1 MKSLIAA
8 MSITVPLVLIAG
20 CGGGSDDS
28 SATSSASSVTTNV
41 SNEMLARAKGKSIFK
56 KTCVACHGENGEG
69 IEGLGK
75 DWTTSEYIASSTDE
89 ELVEF
94 LRVGRATDDPM
105 SAGEAA
111 MPPKGG
117 DPTLTD
123 EDLRNVVA
131 YMRTLN
137 N

>member
-1 MKSLIAA
+1 MKSVVLSLSLAA
-8 MSITVPLVLIAG
+8 SMALFAG
-20 CGGGSDDS
+20 CGGGSEDAS
-28 SATSSASSVTTNV
+28 TPATSAPKVDNAA
-41 SNEMLARAKGKSIFK
+41 LARAKGKAIFK
-56 KTCVACHGENGEG
+56 RTCVACHGENGEG

-75 DWTTSEYIASSTDE
+75 DWTTSEFIANSSDE
-89 ELVEF
+89 EMVEF
-94 LRVGRATDDPM
+94 LKVGRAIDDPM
-105 SAGEAA
+105 SDGIAP

-137 N
+137 S

>member
-1 MKSLIAA
+1 MRSTVFALTLAGSLA
-8 MSITVPLVLIAG
+8 LFAG
-20 CGGGSDDS
+20 CGGGDEE
-28 SATSSASSVTTNV
+28 SATSGGTVNSTQVNANA
-41 SNEMLARAKGKSIFK
+41 LARAKGKVIFK

-75 DWTTSEYIASSTDE
+75 EWTTSEFIATSSDD

-94 LRVGRATDDPM
+94 LKVGRTIEDPVNTT
-105 SAGEAA
+105 GVA

-117 DPTLTD
+117 DPTLN
-123 EDLRNVVA
+123 EDDLYNVVA
-131 YMRTLN
+131 FMRTLN

>member
-1 MKSLIAA
+1 MKTTIAA
-8 MSITVPLVLIAG
+8 VTIAASLALFAG
-20 CGGGSDDS
+20 CGGESE
-28 SATSSASSVTTNV
+28 TASTPAASTPQVDNA
-41 SNEMLARAKGKSIFK
+41 MLARAKGKAIFK

-75 DWTTSEYIASSTDE
+75 DWTTSDFIANSSDD

-94 LRVGRATDDPM
+94 LKVGRTIDDPM

-123 EDLRNVVA
+123 DDLRNVVA
-131 YMRTLN
+131 FMRTLN
-137 N
+137 G